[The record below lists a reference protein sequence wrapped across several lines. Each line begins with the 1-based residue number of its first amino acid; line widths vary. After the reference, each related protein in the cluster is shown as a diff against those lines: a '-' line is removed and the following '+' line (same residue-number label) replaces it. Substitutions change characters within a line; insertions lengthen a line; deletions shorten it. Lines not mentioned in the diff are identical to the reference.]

1 MAALAVM
8 AVLQENDKGIHIGVR
23 LTYEGLR
30 CCIIFFIH

>member
-1 MAALAVM
+1 MAALAAM
-8 AVLQENDKGIHIGVR
+8 AVLQDYDKGIHIGVR